1 MASLYVPD
9 YVVFGLTLGISASI
23 GIFFAI
29 KDRKTSDDVED
40 YMLGER

>member
-29 KDRKTSDDVED
+29 KDRKKWDDVED